1 MVRVLALLLLGSLA
15 LAAPLDEA
23 RTLYARGDLSGA
35 LAHLEALLQG
45 YDPPEEALLLWG
57 FAQYRLGRTEEAL
70 YAFARLVGTLKGGPE
85 ALFGFGLAL
94 RALGD
99 LESAR
104 SALEEAA
111 RRGYGEA
118 EGLLKTL
125 PPPPPPAPR
134 PARPRPPSGPRGG
147 ASGWRG
153 SL

>member
-1 MVRVLALLLLGSLA
+1 MRGLSLFLLLGLA
-15 LAAPLDEA
+15 LASPLEEA
-23 RTLYARGDLSGA
+23 RALYARGDMPGT
-35 LAHLEALLQG
+35 LARLEALLQG
-45 YDPPEEALLLWG
+45 YDPPEEALLLSG
-57 FAQYRLGRTEEAL
+57 FAHYRLGRTKEAL

-118 EGLLKTL
+118 EAVLKTL
-125 PPPPPPAPR
+125 PPPSPP
-134 PARPRPPSGPRGG
+134 
-147 ASGWRG
+147 
-153 SL
+153 